1 MEWYSFANFFLV
13 LGAYLSLV
21 APLGSYVPFVDISP
35 TTAAV
40 MGVACLLI
48 GILQRLEAL
57 LEQVSR
63 IDFDAVCRRPAVRM
77 EEE

>member
-1 MEWYSFANFFLV
+1 
-13 LGAYLSLV
+13 
-21 APLGSYVPFVDISP
+21 
-35 TTAAV
+35 